1 MNTLINT
8 LLNDLTYAF
17 PTSPRSSRATSRVK
31 DSGDVY
37 TSEIELAGFA
47 KKDIKIHIADDAVEI
62 TAKNKERSKE
72 YKLYLNNL
80 VAVDH
85 ITAELKNGL
94 LKLTLPKTSVKE
106 GREVEIK

>member
-1 MNTLINT
+1 MNTLIIT
-8 LLNDLTYAF
+8 LLNDLTYSF
-17 PTSPRSSRATSRVK
+17 PASSHSSRATSRVK

-37 TSEIELAGFA
+37 TSEIELAGFR
-47 KKDIKIHIADDAVEI
+47 KKDIKIHHSEDAVEI
-62 TAKNKERSKE
+62 KAKNKERSRKF
-72 YKLYLNNL
+72 KLYLNSL
-80 VAVDH
+80 VSVDH